1 MKNTSKLACLF
12 SLWLLS
18 SLCMLASINITNG
31 EFNIDLN
38 FWSNLTET
46 THKSRLK
53 TLFLWWGENWIDSP
67 AWMTTSST
75 SLDVFKGLIVGKTI
89 WEAGNYSS
97 VVIGGWQWN
106 QIRSDK
112 AGIAG
117 GTSNH
122 ITTTAE
128 LAAIGWWASNSVSQ
142 RNWVVAGWSWNF
154 VKNLGASSNEWWVVL
169 WGADNKSD
177 AGVVLWWKGN
187 EIGKN
192 GLAMWVS
199 AKWGD
204 RSFVRNDGTFN
215 GTASEGSAVI
225 WAKNGVLIW
234 TYTPVTGASLVVSW
248 AVKIWGTSE
257 NPVAWE
263 IRLETDNCLY
273 AYDGTK
279 WHILG
284 KNSQTSCTAH
294 SSDVAVTCEFGRIL
308 LQEGNVVD
316 EAYSQAYASS
326 CSAVK
331 VTCKNVGGVW
341 KLVPES
347 WTAAAKYYPS
357 CFKTDWAPYHW

>member
-18 SLCMLASINITNG
+18 GLCMLASVNITNG
-31 EFNIDLN
+31 AAFNIDLN
-38 FWSNLTET
+38 FWNNLSDT

-53 TLFLWWGENWIDSP
+53 TLFLWWGESWMESP

-75 SLDVFKGLIVGKTI
+75 SLDVFKGLIVDRNGWT
-89 WEAGNYSS
+89 AGDYSS
-97 VVIGGWQWN
+97 VVIGGWKWN
-106 QIRSDK
+106 QIQSDK
-112 AGIAG
+112 SGIAG
-117 GTSNH
+117 GASNH
-122 ITTTAE
+122 INPSAE
-128 LAAIGWWASNSVSQ
+128 LAAIGWWASNTVSQ
-142 RNWVVAGWSWNF
+142 KNWVIAWWSWNT
-154 VKNLGASSNEWWVVL
+154 VEGSNVWWVVL

-177 AGVVLWWKGN
+177 AGVVLWWQGN

-199 AKWGD
+199 AKWAA

-225 WAKNGVLIW
+225 WTKNGVLIW
-234 TYTPVTGASLVVSW
+234 TYTPVAGASLVVNW
-248 AVKIWGTSE
+248 AVKIWGTSDS
-257 NPVAWE
+257 PVAWE

-308 LQEGNVVD
+308 LQEGNIVD
-316 EAYSQAYASS
+316 AYSKAYASD
-326 CSAVK
+326 CNAVK
-331 VTCKNVGGVW
+331 ATVTCQKVNGVW
-341 KLVPES
+341 KLMSGTTEY
-347 WTAAAKYYPS
+347 KYPTCY
-357 CFKTDWAPYHW
+357 KTDWAPYHL